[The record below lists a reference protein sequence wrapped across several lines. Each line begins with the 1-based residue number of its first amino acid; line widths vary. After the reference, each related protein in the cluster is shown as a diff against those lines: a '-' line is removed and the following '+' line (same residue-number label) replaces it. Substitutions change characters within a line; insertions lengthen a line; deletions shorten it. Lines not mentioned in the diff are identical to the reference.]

1 MFFPGGGFQMEKT
14 ELINP
19 TVLKAT
25 FSIAFSLVGC
35 FLYQRSKRNVF
46 PSSSSSS
53 SSSSPSSPLPS
64 LSPSSSDGSTEENYI
79 TSSEYNESDSSHE
92 SDPQEALLERVSC
105 LFLKV
110 EAMEADH
117 LRRLESLV
125 GNCPTVEELS
135 EARARIMVLE
145 HVIRS
150 RSKKKERLPRL
161 RPRAV
166 ILQSRVAVKSRNE
179 REMRRKFSEI
189 RELKDEVAE
198 LRLTNVKLQGEKAEL
213 VKKLSTL
220 ESLTSSMAQ
229 RHLEAET
236 AMEKYAKRLRITNEN
251 LLKQIEQLQMVH
263 SPDIGEVI
271 YLRWSNA
278 CLRYE
283 LIRKQEEE
291 KKRMWEIEEK
301 EKEGTVEYEE
311 ADDKST
317 SVDIGDDSS
326 TVEMGDI
333 PLHVEPKS
341 QPNITKRKFCHK
353 LKRWAK
359 GSGNRF
365 HT

>member
-1 MFFPGGGFQMEKT
+1 MEKT

-53 SSSSPSSPLPS
+53 CSSSPSSSSSSPS
-64 LSPSSSDGSTEENYI
+64 LSPSSSDGSAEENYI
-79 TSSEYNESDSSHE
+79 TSNEYNESDASHE

-105 LFLKV
+105 LFLKL

-117 LRRLESLV
+117 LRRFESLV

-161 RPRAV
+161 RQRAV
-166 ILQSRVAVKSRNE
+166 ILQSTMAVKSRNE
-179 REMRRKFSEI
+179 GEMRRKFSEI

-263 SPDIGEVI
+263 SPNLGEVI

-283 LIRKQEEE
+283 LIRKQKEAEEE
-291 KKRMWEIEEK
+291 KKRVWEIEEK
-301 EKEGTVEYEE
+301 EKEETVEYEE

-317 SVDIGDDSS
+317 SIDIGDDSS

-341 QPNITKRKFCHK
+341 QPNVTKRKFCHK